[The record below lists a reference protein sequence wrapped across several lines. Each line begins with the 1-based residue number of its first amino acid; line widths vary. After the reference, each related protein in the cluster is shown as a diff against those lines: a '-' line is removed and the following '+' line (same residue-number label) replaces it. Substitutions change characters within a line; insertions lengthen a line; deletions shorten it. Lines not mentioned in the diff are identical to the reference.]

1 MIIFLML
8 IFCSIQEKKC
18 LVRKWKEE
26 KKELV
31 WRQISVG
38 QYALRNKQDIMLN
51 FLKGM
56 SDSK

>member
-1 MIIFLML
+1 ML